1 MCVCMLC
8 VSEKLPSFILSQDDK
23 EENSDADKD
32 EDSPPASPI
41 LVAAQQLHQ
50 KADASKSESE
60 F

>member
-8 VSEKLPSFILSQDDK
+8 VSEKLPSQDDK
-23 EENSDADKD
+23 EEHSDADKD

-50 KADASKSESE
+50 KADVSKSEGE